1 MMADLAAVPDA
12 NARAAPRTNLFLA
25 AVLHAP
31 GTSSPAKVRNLSAN
45 GALVEAAVLPPT
57 GTSVHLV
64 RGPLSVEGIVTWST
78 GQRCGVQFAALISV
92 REWMGQPV
100 NQEQQRAQ
108 EIAGL
113 ASARTKPAA
122 APPTVIPDEPQRPP
136 AADKLALVARLLER
150 VEQELTADPAS
161 ATLHAPALA
170 MLALAR
176 QTLGAM

>member
-1 MMADLAAVPDA
+1 MADLAAVPDA
-12 NARAAPRTNLFLA
+12 NARGAPRTNLFLA
-25 AVLHAP
+25 AVLHAQ
-31 GTSSPAKVRNLSAN
+31 GASSPAKIRNLSAN

-78 GQRCGVQFAALISV
+78 GKRCGVRFDALISV
-92 REWMGQPV
+92 PEWMGQPV

-113 ASARTKPAA
+113 VSARTKPPIA
-122 APPTVIPDEPQRPP
+122 APDEVPRLL
-136 AADKLALVARLLER
+136 ASDRLALVVRLLEQ
-150 VEQELTADPAS
+150 VEQGLTADPAS